1 MRNTIKLTDNRI
13 DDDKRSYAFNLGNKV
28 VDPMFNREQ
37 RITGRNARR
46 ELDELSDVVKRYM
59 LEAFIEGYTIA
70 KEKSEERIIW
80 EK

>member
-1 MRNTIKLTDNRI
+1 MKLTDNRF
-13 DDDKRSYAFNLGNKV
+13 DGDKRSYAFNLGNKV

-59 LEAFIEGYTIA
+59 LEAFI
-70 KEKSEERIIW
+70 
-80 EK
+80 

>member
-1 MRNTIKLTDNRI
+1 MRLTDNRM
-13 DDDKRSYAFNLGNKV
+13 DDGKRSYAFNLGNKV
-28 VDPMFNREQ
+28 VDPMFAREQ
-37 RITGRNARR
+37 RITGRSARK
-46 ELDELSDVVKRYM
+46 ELAELSDVVKRYM